1 MIDYRLME
9 LQNPWWNN
17 ADWALSDP
25 KIKEFEKSRY
35 KFIPASVL
43 SLPESRRAV
52 HVISGPRQTGKSTSL
67 KLKIQNL
74 LDRKINPKSVLYY
87 NCDALSQKKDI
98 IDLISEYLETSGL
111 SKKYIFL
118 DEISSIPDWSYGI
131 KWLADEG
138 FFQNCVVYLTG
149 SSGINLKKSGEFMPG
164 RRGRGQN
171 VDFFPLSFWQVLN
184 AKGCQIEKFSL
195 KDKNLLSKLQ
205 KIDPRQ
211 LAWIKAEFANFLS
224 TGGFINVI
232 NNPEDSFVH
241 QIYQET
247 LRSEIIKNGK
257 NEKNM
262 RMVIKKLIN
271 SLSSETSYTN
281 IAEEAELGSKNTAI
295 DYLDFLV
302 NSYFLHESL
311 FYEISQK
318 KFILKKNKKYHF
330 SDPYVLWNLWSY
342 FTGSGVKFRSLDE
355 KTVFNPDFFIFGSN
369 DGPMIENFT
378 ASELIKTH
386 QEFFYYR
393 NSRELDFYLPNQN
406 LGIEVK
412 SKDTIVS
419 EDLKSLEKV
428 RNKILVSKN
437 TLEMRDKILI
447 IPSYLFPLIDI

>member
-1 MIDYRLME
+1 MD

-17 ADWALSDP
+17 ADWAASDP
-25 KIKEFEKSRY
+25 KIKEFEKSTY
-35 KFIPASVL
+35 KFIPTSVL
-43 SLPESRRAV
+43 SLPEIRQAA
-52 HVISGPRQTGKSTSL
+52 HIISGPRQTGKSTSL
-67 KLKIQNL
+67 KLKIKDL
-74 LDRKINPKSVLYY
+74 LDHKTNPKSVLYY

-98 IDLISEYLETSGL
+98 IDLISEYLGTSDS

-171 VDFFPLSFWQVLN
+171 VDFLPLSFWQVLN
-184 AKGCQIEKFSL
+184 AKGCQIEKISL

-211 LAWIKAEFANFLS
+211 LSLAKAEFTNFLS
-224 TGGFINVI
+224 TGGFINII
-232 NNPEDSFVH
+232 NNPENSFVH

-247 LRSEIIKNGK
+247 LKSEIIKNGK

-262 RMVIKKLIN
+262 RMVIKKLIS

-281 IAEEAELGSKNTAI
+281 IAEEAELGSKNTAV
-295 DYLDFLV
+295 DYLDFLI
-302 NSYFLHESL
+302 NSFFLHESL
-311 FYEISQK
+311 FFEISQK
-318 KFILKKNKKYHF
+318 RFVLKKNKKYHF
-330 SDPYVLWNLWSY
+330 SDPYVLWSLWSY
-342 FTGSGVKFRSLDE
+342 FTGSGVKFRLIDRNA
-355 KTVFNPDFFIFGSN
+355 VFNPDFFIFGSN

-378 ASELIKTH
+378 ASELIKTR
-386 QEFFYYR
+386 QEFYYYKS
-393 NSRELDFYLPNQN
+393 SRELDFYLPNQD

-437 TLEMRDKILI
+437 TLEIRNKILI
-447 IPSYLFPLIDI
+447 VPAYLFSLVDV